1 MHGVNALAKLAA
13 ALLVSL
19 AALSTTNLLVLG
31 VVIFAEI
38 LTFSASYE
46 PLTSAV
52 RPGKWFFLLALFLVA
67 LQVLFWPYGK
77 WAGFLNG
84 CIIVLR
90 LLALLYASKTMLLT
104 TKPSDIAHSMAAAR
118 VPSQIAFV
126 TSMAL
131 RLIPLLDYDFTE
143 TKQAFDARTR
153 HVSSKGVVF
162 QLKLVSAFVG
172 ASLERAETLS
182 LSLEARGF
190 SLKRRKMP
198 KIAFFAQDWAVLWLS
213 AGIFALALAFP

>member
-19 AALSTTNLLVLG
+19 AALSTTNLFVLG
-31 VVIFAEI
+31 MVILAEI
-38 LTFSASYE
+38 IAFSASYE
-46 PLTSAV
+46 PLTSAL
-52 RPGKWFFLLALFLVA
+52 RPGKWFFLLAIFLVL
-67 LQVLFWPYGK
+67 LQILFWPYGM
-77 WAGFLNG
+77 WLGFANG

-90 LLALLYASKTMLLT
+90 LLALLYASKIVLLT

-153 HVSSKGVVF
+153 QVSSKGVLF
-162 QLKLVSAFVG
+162 RLKLVSAFVG
-172 ASLERAETLS
+172 ASLERAETLA

-190 SLKRRKMP
+190 SLKRRKTP
-198 KIAFFAQDWAVLWLS
+198 KIAFFWQDWAVFALS
-213 AGIFALALAFP
+213 AGILAVALVFP

>member
-19 AALSTTNLLVLG
+19 AAFATTNLFVLALVIL
-31 VVIFAEI
+31 AEI
-38 LTFSASYE
+38 LAFSASYE
-46 PLTSAV
+46 PLTRAL
-52 RPGKWFFLLALFLVA
+52 RPGKWFFLLAVFLVT
-67 LQVLFWPYGK
+67 LQVLFWPYGM
-77 WAGFLNG
+77 WAGFANG

-90 LLALLYASKTMLLT
+90 LLALLYASKIVLLT
-104 TKPSDIAHSMAAAR
+104 TMPSDIAHSMRAAR

-153 HVSSKGVVF
+153 QVSAKGHLF
-162 QLKLVSAFVG
+162 GLKLVSAFIA
-172 ASLERAETLS
+172 ASLERAETLA

-190 SLKRRKMP
+190 SIKRRKSP
-198 KIAFFAQDWAVLWLS
+198 KIAFFARDWAVFGVS
-213 AGIFALALAFP
+213 AVILAVSLAFP